1 MNTYILFGKM
11 SVNAVRDISSV
22 RTMKSITIVEK
33 YGGQIQAIYALLG
46 GADVLA
52 IIDFPGTNEAMKAS
66 IELTKL
72 LGIAFSTSLAMAID
86 EFDKLA
92 EKQS

>member
-1 MNTYILFGKM
+1 MTTYILFGKM

-22 RTMKSITIVEK
+22 RTMKSTAIIEK

-52 IIDFPGTNEAMKAS
+52 IIDFPGMNEAMKAS

-72 LGIAFSTSLAMAID
+72 LGIAFSTSPAMTVD

-92 EKQS
+92 EK

>member
-11 SVNAVRDISSV
+11 SVNAVRDISSA
-22 RTMKSITIVEK
+22 RTVEATDIIKK
-33 YGGQIQAIYALLG
+33 YRGQIQAVYALLG

-52 IIDFPGTNEAMKAS
+52 IIDFPGMNEAMKAS
-66 IELTKL
+66 VELTKL
-72 LGIAFSTSLAMAID
+72 LGIAFSTSPAMTID

-92 EKQS
+92 EK

>member
-1 MNTYILFGKM
+1 
-11 SVNAVRDISSV
+11 
-22 RTMKSITIVEK
+22 MKSTAIIEE
-33 YGGQIQAIYALLG
+33 YGGRIQAIYALLG

-52 IIDFPGTNEAMKAS
+52 IIDFPGMNEAMKAS

-72 LGIAFSTSLAMAID
+72 LGIAFSTSPAMTVD

-92 EKQS
+92 EK

>member
-1 MNTYILFGKM
+1 MTTYILFGKM

-22 RTMKSITIVEK
+22 RTMKSVAIIEE
-33 YGGQIQAIYALLG
+33 YGGRIQAIYALLG

-52 IIDFPGTNEAMKAS
+52 IIDFPGMNEAMKAS

-72 LGIAFSTSLAMAID
+72 LGIAFSTSPAMTVD

-92 EKQS
+92 EK

>member
-1 MNTYILFGKM
+1 MSTYILFGKM
-11 SVNAVRDISSV
+11 SVNAVKDVSSV
-22 RTMKSITIVEK
+22 RTMKAVTIVEK
-33 YGGQIQAIYALLG
+33 YGWRIQAIYALLG

-52 IIDFPGTNEAMKAS
+52 IIDFPGMNEAMKAS

-72 LGIAFSTSLAMAID
+72 LGIAFSTSEAMTID

-92 EKQS
+92 EK

>member
-11 SVNAVRDISSV
+11 SVNAVRDISSA
-22 RTMKSITIVEK
+22 RTMESIAIVKK
-33 YGGQIQAIYALLG
+33 YRGQIQAIYALLG

-52 IIDFPGTNEAMKAS
+52 IIDFPGMNEAMKAS
-66 IELTKL
+66 LELTKL
-72 LGIAFSTSLAMAID
+72 LGIAFSTSAAMAID

-92 EKQS
+92 EK

>member
-22 RTMKSITIVEK
+22 RTMKSNAIIEE
-33 YGGQIQAIYALLG
+33 YGGRIQAIYALLG

-52 IIDFPGTNEAMKAS
+52 IIDFPGMNEAMKAS

-72 LGIAFSTSLAMAID
+72 LGIAFSTSPAMTVD

-92 EKQS
+92 EK

>member
-1 MNTYILFGKM
+1 MTTYILFGKM
-11 SVNAVRDISSV
+11 SVNAVKDISSV
-22 RTMKSITIVEK
+22 RTMNATTIVEK

-52 IIDFPGTNEAMKAS
+52 IIDFPSMNEAMKAS

-72 LGIAFSTSLAMAID
+72 LGIAFSTSPAMAIG

-92 EKQS
+92 EK

>member
-1 MNTYILFGKM
+1 MSTYILFGKM
-11 SVNAVRDISSV
+11 SVNAVKDVSSV
-22 RTMKSITIVEK
+22 RTMKAVTIVEK
-33 YGGQIQAIYALLG
+33 YGGRIQAIYALLG

-52 IIDFPGTNEAMKAS
+52 IIDFPGMNEAMKAS

-72 LGIAFSTSLAMAID
+72 LGIAFSTSEAMTID

-92 EKQS
+92 EK

>member
-1 MNTYILFGKM
+1 M
-11 SVNAVRDISSV
+11 SVNAVKDVSSV
-22 RTMKSITIVEK
+22 RTMKATTIVEK
-33 YGGQIQAIYALLG
+33 YGGRIQAVYALLG

-52 IIDFPGTNEAMKAS
+52 IIDFPGMNEAMKAS

-72 LGIAFSTSLAMAID
+72 LGIAFSTSPAMTIG

-92 EKQS
+92 EK